1 MIISASL
8 LLNCNIALTNLFNSD
23 EEVEE
28 PEQEPEED
36 GSEGI
41 IN

>member
-1 MIISASL
+1 VY
-8 LLNCNIALTNLFNSD
+8 NLENPILI
-23 EEVEE
+23 EEVEV

>member
-1 MIISASL
+1 VY
-8 LLNCNIALTNLFNSD
+8 NLENPILI
-23 EEVEE
+23 EEA
-28 PEQEPEED
+28 EQEPEED